1 MEIYH
6 PLLQRGLIKPPP
18 LEEMLLDENRMV
30 SSKEIR
36 DQTKSMRMKEVNKK
50 TRPTDKQK

>member
-6 PLLQRGLIKPPP
+6 PLLQSGLIKPPP

-36 DQTKSMRMKEVNKK
+36 DQTKSMRLKEVNKK
-50 TRPTDKQK
+50 TRPTDKKK

>member
-1 MEIYH
+1 
-6 PLLQRGLIKPPP
+6 LLQSGLIKPPP
-18 LEEMLLDENRMV
+18 LEEMVLDENRMV

-36 DQTKSMRMKEVNKK
+36 DQAKTMMLKEVNKK